1 MNQTTDASAMF
12 APIWRRKWLIVAVG
26 ILVAVGT
33 YFYYKHKHPSYQA
46 TTQVY
51 LAAGSEEQ
59 VTLTGSSVGRKA
71 TQLEPTAQATLINSP
86 IIKGV
91 VRKRLHGGKQTRAT
105 RTALKGKVKAKAT
118 EKNQFVTITAEAH
131 SAVGAALLANLTA
144 QTYVDH
150 TNAAYRRRTEAAI
163 ALTRRQMRRLEAS
176 SEARA
181 AEAAEAAKGS
191 KGAPAKSKGANASET
206 LQIATLASKLNQ
218 LEANLA
224 VTTVRQVDP
233 VKPKAVKQLTASPKK
248 NAIFGL
254 VIGMLLASFA
264 AYALARLDSRLR
276 SLAEIEEAFGLQI
289 LTALGSVRRPIVHGE
304 GAPRPSRQLR
314 EPLERL
320 HASLQFGTS
329 ASANGQPPPR
339 RILFLSAN
347 SGDGQSTVIADL
359 ALVQRDAGRRSA
371 VVEADLRRPTQA
383 KLLEVQ
389 PKPGIESVL
398 TGQLGLHE
406 ALQGV
411 PGQGLPPAA
420 EVPPLLGATP
430 VATVAEPRIAGGVS
444 ALVGG
449 AVGNPAALLA
459 SPVMGETL
467 RALAESSDFVLVDG
481 PAPLEVS
488 DALPLLGLVDGI
500 ILVARVGH
508 TRETSARR
516 LMQLLGRTPGAP
528 VLGVVANGASQ
539 REIEKYG
546 FSTYSGRG
554 WRSRLG

>member
-1 MNQTTDASAMF
+1 MF
-12 APIWRRKWLIVAVG
+12 APIWRRKWLILAVG

-59 VTLTGSSVGRKA
+59 VSLTGSSVGRKA

-86 IIKGV
+86 IIKSV
-91 VRKRLHGGKQTRAT
+91 VRKQLHGGTQTRAT

-118 EKNQFVTITAEAH
+118 EKNQFVTITSEAH

-181 AEAAEAAKGS
+181 AEAAAAAKGS
-191 KGAPAKSKGANASET
+191 KGAQAKSKGANASET

-224 VTTVRQVDP
+224 ITTVRQVDP
-233 VKPKAVKQLTASPKK
+233 VKPKAVKQLSASPKK
-248 NAIFGL
+248 NAIFGF
-254 VIGMLLASFA
+254 VIGVLLASFA
-264 AYALARLDSRLR
+264 AYALARFDNRLR
-276 SLAEIEEAFGLQI
+276 SLAEIEDAFGLQI
-289 LTALGSVRRPIVHGE
+289 LTALGAVRRPIVHGE
-304 GAPRPSRQLR
+304 GAPRPSHQLR

-320 HASLQFGTS
+320 NASLQFGTV
-329 ASANGQPPPR
+329 AAADGQPSPR
-339 RILFLSAN
+339 KILFLSAN
-347 SGDGQSTVIADL
+347 GGDGQSTVIADL
-359 ALVQRDAGRRSA
+359 ALVQRDAGRRST
-371 VVEADLRRPTQA
+371 VVEVDMRRPTQA

-398 TGQLGLHE
+398 SGQLGLHE
-406 ALQGV
+406 VLQGV
-411 PGQGLPPAA
+411 PGQGPPPPVDGG
-420 EVPPLLGATP
+420 VPPLPGATP
-430 VATVAEPRIAGGVS
+430 VATVAEPRIAGGVD
-444 ALVGG
+444 ALVAG
-449 AVGNPAALLA
+449 AVGNPAALLT
-459 SPVMGETL
+459 SPIMGQTL
-467 RALAESSDFVLVDG
+467 HTLAESSDHVLVDG
-481 PAPLEVS
+481 PPPLEVS

-500 ILVARVGH
+500 IIVARVGH

-516 LMQLLGRTPGAP
+516 LMQLLARTPSAP

-539 REIEKYG
+539 REIAKYG

-554 WRSRLG
+554 RRSRLA